1 MKGSSTSTNDALQPA
16 VGRPPVRARLR
27 SPVAAHL
34 RRNGLRYAMLAPF
47 LLLFVA
53 FTIVPVFWSIGLSFT
68 SYNMLQPPRWV
79 GLANYRTLF
88 LEDDVFLTAIK
99 NTFAF
104 AVVTGPLSYLI
115 SFLFAWIINNLKFSN
130 VFALGFYAPSIT
142 SSVALS
148 VVWMY
153 IFSGDRYG
161 LLNSLMLKLG
171 LEDRPFI
178 WLAHPDTMMPVV
190 MFVSLWM
197 SMGSGFLVFLAGLRN
212 VPGELYEAGA
222 IDGIRGKFQELRLL
236 TLPLMKPQLLF
247 GAVNAIVASFAVFD
261 IAKVLVGMPS
271 PNYAAHTIVAHLYDY
286 AFIRFELG
294 YASAV
299 AVFLFLLTLV
309 LGRVCMR
316 LFSSNDM

>member
-1 MKGSSTSTNDALQPA
+1 MESRAATVMQAAAPTPIRAKRSRFAA
-16 VGRPPVRARLR
+16 HMRAR
-27 SPVAAHL
+27 
-34 RRNGLRYAMLAPF
+34 GLQYAMLAPF
-47 LLLFVA
+47 VLLFAV
-53 FTIVPVFWSIGLSFT
+53 FTIVPVFWSIVLSFT
-68 SYNMLQPPRWV
+68 SYNMLQTPEWS
-79 GLANYRTLF
+79 GISNYRKLF
-88 LEDDVFLTAIK
+88 LEDDIFLTAIR

-104 AVVTGPLSYLI
+104 ALVTGPLSYFI

-142 SSVALS
+142 SSVALA

-161 LLNSLMLKLG
+161 LLNSLLLELG
-171 LEDRPFI
+171 LEHQPVL
-178 WLAHPDTMMPVV
+178 WLQHPDTMLKVV

-222 IDGIRGKFQELRLL
+222 IDGIRGKFQELWLL

-299 AVFLFLLTLV
+299 AVFLFLVTLV

-316 LFSSNDM
+316 LFSSKDM